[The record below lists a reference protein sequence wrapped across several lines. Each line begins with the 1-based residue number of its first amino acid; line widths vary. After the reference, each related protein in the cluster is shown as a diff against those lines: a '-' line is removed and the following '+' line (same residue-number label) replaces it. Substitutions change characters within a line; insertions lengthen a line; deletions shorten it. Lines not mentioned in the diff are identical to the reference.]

1 MGWLQGWPAQ
11 VQVIADGRGSSV
23 IEEVLRFEKN
33 KLFWFF
39 FFWKKNKLIWKEN
52 VLKKQIVKKILWKQM
67 VWKQMVWR
75 KKWFEKKNG
84 LKKKT
89 LKKKTLKKVFKNPEN
104 ISMLLPWERKK
115 KFCSCE
121 ILKKVC
127 LLLSS
132 SSDEMKIMRNN
143 FISNI
148 SLKTEVDWLKFPRL
162 NWKITLKL

>member
-1 MGWLQGWPAQ
+1 MKLLWDCNMGWLQGWPAQ

-39 FFWKKNKLIWKEN
+39 FFGKRTN
-52 VLKKQIVKKILWKQM
+52 
-67 VWKQMVWR
+67 
-75 KKWFEKKNG
+75 WFEKKMFWKNK
-84 LKKKT
+84 LWKKYFENKWFENKWFEEKKT

-121 ILKKVC
+121 ILKKYAYSCQVQV
-127 LLLSS
+127 
-132 SSDEMKIMRNN
+132 MKWKLFAIISFQISASKQKSIGLN
-143 FISNI
+143 FPVWIE
-148 SLKTEVDWLKFPRL
+148 K
-162 NWKITLKL
+162 